1 MNITVLRNFNNYM
14 NRIVKGF
21 ATLAEYTA
29 KYESLTFTN
38 INFIP
43 GDDITT
49 TQVLNISDNWTP
61 DYLITTDDA
70 GDIVSRWFVLECS
83 RNRGSQYYLQLR
95 RDIIYDKLNTVV
107 NSPCFVQKGFV
118 NKNNPLIYNKEGM
131 VFNQIKTNEYP
142 LMDNTETAWIVGYM
156 GKGGSDDPTSG
167 KQFTGDINTT
177 SADIVVDDIAT
188 WTFYEYI
195 NKDYNVKN
203 HIDYIAYVR
212 KSDGEAIH
220 SFNKVSTDGTSSV
233 VSDPATKYIGQEA
246 TGYSNQDVYDIL
258 RNQRSSTSVLYL
270 GSKGINNVNF
280 LYQLK
285 DQIIKDTRTNI
296 YYKISIQTK
305 AIVTKTDNITSNDGS
320 VLTDLMAAFESY
332 DGIFLNKP
340 YDGGFKATYSY
351 TPYRIVLSPV
361 QALTASI
368 KGTWKTNPTTSND
381 GPYTIFCIPY
391 PQYDSNTVFTVTDGE
406 SVSIITQDI
415 SFQVAQALSKTFTG
429 AGQLYDIQLLPYCPF
444 ASDKTFG
451 LNVKFSIKNGKYNL
465 DHDITNI
472 NSLYK
477 IWVTNAQDVKV
488 CPIII
493 CKTGTFK
500 NTINKSIPYI
510 NSQDFDQLTS
520 EKVKLINETKKFR
533 LVSNNFA
540 NFEDLYPMMNQGIDS
555 FDIECT
561 YKPYNP
567 YIHISPNYKGL
578 YGKDFDD
585 IRGLICGGDFSLPQ
599 TNNAWE
605 TYQINNKNYASIFD
619 REQTHLERTQKWQM
633 EQAGIGGLLGAVG
646 AGLSGGATG
655 MIIGGPA
662 GAAIGAV
669 GSAAASLGG
678 MAADVNYLAKS
689 QKEQMSY
696 QQDMYNYQL
705 GNIQARPQGLAK
717 NTGVNFNTRLFPMI
731 EVYEAT
737 EQENNMFLNK
747 LKYNGMTVGAIGTLS
762 DYNSVSDL
770 TYVQGQ
776 LLRLEDIGED
786 YHTAM
791 TIYEEIAKGLY
802 I

>member
-1 MNITVLRNFNNYM
+1 MNITVLRNFNNYV
-14 NRIVKGF
+14 NRVVKGF
-21 ATLAEYTA
+21 KTLAEYIS
-29 KYESLTFTN
+29 KYESLTFNN

-49 TQVLNISDNWTP
+49 TQVLNISDGWTP
-61 DYLITTDDA
+61 DYLITTDDN
-70 GDIVSRWFVLECS
+70 GEIVSRWFVLDCS
-83 RNRGSQYYLQLR
+83 RNRSSQYYLQLK
-95 RDIIYDKLNTVV
+95 RDVIYDKLEKII
-107 NSPCFVQKGFV
+107 NSPCYVQKGFV

-131 VFNQIKTNEYP
+131 VLNQIKTNEYQ
-142 LMDNTETAWIVGYM
+142 LNDNTRTAWIVGYM

-177 SADIVVDDIAT
+177 SADIVVDDIST
-188 WTFYEYI
+188 WSFYKYV
-195 NKDYNVKN
+195 NQDYNVKN
-203 HIDYIAYVR
+203 NIDYIAYV
-212 KSDGEAIH
+212 KKTNTLSNFT
-220 SFNKVSTDGTSSV
+220 FNKVSTDGALTTV
-233 VSDPATKYIGQEA
+233 YGAGNQAIGRENVN
-246 TGYSNQDVYDIL
+246 YSNQSVYEILWDARQATSTIYLRSKDI
-258 RNQRSSTSVLYL
+258 N
-270 GSKGINNVNF
+270 INNG
-280 LYQLK
+280 LYQFK
-285 DQIIKDTRTNI
+285 DQIIKDTSTNT
-296 YYKISIQTK
+296 YYKIKLETK
-305 AIVTKTDNITSNDGS
+305 DTVTKTVDIVSNDGY
-320 VLTDLMAAFESY
+320 VLTDLISRFESY
-332 DGIFLNKP
+332 NGIILENS
-340 YDGGFKATYSY
+340 YNGGFKATYSY

-368 KGTWKTNPTTSND
+368 KGTWKTNPTTAAD

-391 PQYDSNTVFTVTDGE
+391 PEYDSNTVFTVTDGE
-406 SVSIITQDI
+406 SVNYITQDI
-415 SFQVAQALSKTFTG
+415 AFQVAQAISKTFTG

-451 LNVKFSIKNGKYNL
+451 FSASFTSKGGKFYL
-465 DHDITNI
+465 DHNITNVDNI
-472 NSLYK
+472 YK
-477 IWVTNAQDVKV
+477 IWVTNDKDVNI

-500 NTINKSIPYI
+500 NTIGKTISNMNSIY
-510 NSQDFDQLTS
+510 FDSLTS
-520 EKVKLINETKKFR
+520 EQVKLINETKKFR

-540 NFEDLYPMMNQGIDS
+540 NFEDLYPMMNQGIDT
-555 FDIECT
+555 FDVECT

-585 IRGLICGGDFSLPQ
+585 VRGLICGGDFSLPQ

-619 REQTHLERTQKWQM
+619 REQTHLERTQKLQM
-633 EQAGIGGLLGAVG
+633 EQAKWGVGLNAAGA
-646 AGLSGGATG
+646 ALSGAAAGA
-655 MIIGGPA
+655 ISFGPA
-662 GAAIGAV
+662 GAAAGVATGALS
-669 GSAAASLGG
+669 GIAGG
-678 MAADVNYLAKS
+678 KDIQILTKS

-696 QQDMYNYQL
+696 QQDMYNYRL
-705 GNIQARPQGLAK
+705 GNIQAMPQGLAK
-717 NTGVNFNTRLFPMI
+717 NTGVNFNTRLFPML

-762 DYNSVSDL
+762 EYNSADEL

-791 TIYEEIAKGLY
+791 SIYEEVAKGLY

>member
-1 MNITVLRNFNNYM
+1 M
-14 NRIVKGF
+14 
-21 ATLAEYTA
+21 
-29 KYESLTFTN
+29 
-38 INFIP
+38 
-43 GDDITT
+43 
-49 TQVLNISDNWTP
+49 
-61 DYLITTDDA
+61 
-70 GDIVSRWFVLECS
+70 
-83 RNRGSQYYLQLR
+83 
-95 RDIIYDKLNTVV
+95 
-107 NSPCFVQKGFV
+107 
-118 NKNNPLIYNKEGM
+118 
-131 VFNQIKTNEYP
+131 
-142 LMDNTETAWIVGYM
+142 
-156 GKGGSDDPTSG
+156 
-167 KQFTGDINTT
+167 
-177 SADIVVDDIAT
+177 
-188 WTFYEYI
+188 
-195 NKDYNVKN
+195 
-203 HIDYIAYVR
+203 
-212 KSDGEAIH
+212 
-220 SFNKVSTDGTSSV
+220 
-233 VSDPATKYIGQEA
+233 
-246 TGYSNQDVYDIL
+246 
-258 RNQRSSTSVLYL
+258 
-270 GSKGINNVNF
+270 
-280 LYQLK
+280 
-285 DQIIKDTRTNI
+285 
-296 YYKISIQTK
+296 
-305 AIVTKTDNITSNDGS
+305 
-320 VLTDLMAAFESY
+320 
-332 DGIFLNKP
+332 
-340 YDGGFKATYSY
+340 
-351 TPYRIVLSPV
+351 

-391 PQYDSNTVFTVTDGE
+391 PQYDSDTIFTVTDGA
-406 SVSIITQDI
+406 SVITITQDI
-415 SFQVAQALSKTFTG
+415 AFQVAQAISKTFTG

-451 LNVKFSIKNGKYNL
+451 LNVKYSVKQGKINL

-472 NSLYK
+472 DNIYK
-477 IWVTNAQDVKV
+477 IWVTNAQNVNI

-500 NTINKSIPYI
+500 NTINRGIPYI

-585 IRGLICGGDFSLPQ
+585 ARGLICGGDFSLPQ

-605 TYQINNKNYASIFD
+605 TYQINNKNFASIFA

-633 EQAGIGGLLGAVG
+633 EQAGIGAALSAVS
-646 AGLSGGATG
+646 AGISGGATG
-655 MIIGGPA
+655 MILGGPV
-662 GAAIGAV
+662 GAAIGGGV
-669 GSAAASLGG
+669 SMGASLGG
-678 MAADVNYLAKS
+678 AAADVNYLAKY

-717 NTGVNFNTRLFPMI
+717 STGVNFNTRLFPMI

-762 DYNSVSDL
+762 DYNSVSEL

-791 TIYEEIAKGLY
+791 SIYEEIAKGLY

>member
-95 RDIIYDKLNTVV
+95 RDIIYDKLNTVI

-131 VFNQIKTNEYP
+131 VFNQIKTKEYQ
-142 LMDNTETAWIVGYM
+142 LNDNTETAWIVGYM

-188 WTFYEYI
+188 WTYYEYI

-203 HIDYIAYVR
+203 NIDYIAYVR

-258 RNQRSSTSVLYL
+258 RDQRNSTSILYL

-320 VLTDLMAAFESY
+320 VLTDLMAAFENY
-332 DGIFLNKP
+332 NGIFLNKP

-391 PQYDSNTVFTVTDGE
+391 PKYDSDTVFTVTDGE

-500 NTINKSIPYI
+500 NTINKGIPYI

-540 NFEDLYPMMNQGIDS
+540 NLEDLYPMMNQGIDS

-578 YGKDFDD
+578 YGQDFDD

-669 GSAAASLGG
+669 GSASASLGG

-705 GNIQARPQGLAK
+705 GNIQARPQGLAR
-717 NTGVNFNTRLFPMI
+717 NTGVNFNTRLFPII

-762 DYNSVSDL
+762 DYNSVSEL

>member
-131 VFNQIKTNEYP
+131 VFNQIKTKEYQ
-142 LMDNTETAWIVGYM
+142 LNDNTETAWIVGYM

-203 HIDYIAYVR
+203 NIDYIAYVR

-233 VSDPATKYIGQEA
+233 VSNPATKYIGQEA

-258 RNQRSSTSVLYL
+258 RNQRNSTSILYL

-320 VLTDLMAAFESY
+320 VLTDLMAAFENY

-361 QALTASI
+361 QSLTASI

-391 PQYDSNTVFTVTDGE
+391 PKYDSDTVFTVTDGE

-415 SFQVAQALSKTFTG
+415 AFQVAQALSKTFTG

-444 ASDKTFG
+444 ANDKTFG
-451 LNVKFSIKNGKYNL
+451 LNVKYSIKQGKYNL

-633 EQAGIGGLLGAVG
+633 EQAGIGAALSAVS

-655 MIIGGPA
+655 MILGGPV
-662 GAAIGAV
+662 GAAIGGGV
-669 GSAAASLGG
+669 STVASLGG
-678 MAADVNYLAKS
+678 AVADVNYLAKS

-696 QQDMYNYQL
+696 LQDMYTYQL
-705 GNIQARPQGLAK
+705 GNIQARPQGLAR

-762 DYNSVSDL
+762 DYNSVSEL

>member
-21 ATLAEYTA
+21 ETLAEYTA

-61 DYLITTDDA
+61 DYLITTDDN

-118 NKNNPLIYNKEGM
+118 NKNSPLIYNKEGM
-131 VFNQIKTNEYP
+131 IFNQIKTKEYP
-142 LMDNTETAWIVGYM
+142 IMDNTQTAWIVGYM

-188 WTFYEYI
+188 WTFYEYVD
-195 NKDYNVKN
+195 KDYNVKN
-203 HIDYIAYVR
+203 NIDYIAYV
-212 KSDGEAIH
+212 KKNSSSIDSA
-220 SFNKVSTDGTSSV
+220 FNKVSTDGTLDTIYSSG
-233 VSDPATKYIGQEA
+233 TRYIGHEA
-246 TGYSNQDVYDIL
+246 TGYSNQNVYDIL
-258 RNQRSSTSVLYL
+258 REQRSSTSTLYL

-280 LYQLK
+280 LHQLK

-296 YYKISIQTK
+296 YYKIGLETK
-305 AIVTKTDNITSNDGS
+305 AIVTKTEKITSNDGS
-320 VLTDLMAAFESY
+320 VLTSLITAFENY
-332 DGIFLNKP
+332 DGIILNQS
-340 YDGGFKATYSY
+340 YNGGFEAKYSY

-368 KGTWKTNPTTSND
+368 KGTWKTNPTTAND

-406 SVSIITQDI
+406 SVSTINQDI
-415 SFQVAQALSKTFTG
+415 AFQVAQALSKTFTG

-444 ASDKTFG
+444 ANDKTFG

-465 DHDITNI
+465 DHNITNI

-477 IWVTNAQDVKV
+477 IWVTNAQDVKI

-520 EKVKLINETKKFR
+520 ENVKLINETKKFR

-555 FDIECT
+555 FDVECT

-633 EQAGIGGLLGAVG
+633 EQAGIGAFINTVGAGISGGVAGSIIGGPVSAAVG
-646 AGLSGGATG
+646 AGASVAGSIGGA
-655 MIIGGPA
+655 
-662 GAAIGAV
+662 V
-669 GSAAASLGG
+669 
-678 MAADVNYLAKS
+678 ADVNYLAKS

-717 NTGVNFNTRLFPMI
+717 NTGVNYNTRLFPMI

-747 LKYNGMTVGAIGTLS
+747 IKYNGMTVGAIGTLS
-762 DYNSVSDL
+762 DYNSVEDL